1 MLIATP
7 EKRILYMSATYE
19 GTVHDKRI
27 ADEEALDF
35 GTMTSGT
42 PSRTPSGTPSGFG
55 TFGKEVPEQ
64 VRTLLQDLGFQGYEP
79 EGVCVVQPE
88 KKPRGTSLTSEQKA
102 ANRDISRKRVVVEH
116 AIGGVKVWRIVKEQI
131 RSWLHAIRDQVM
143 YLACGLHNFR
153 LACRDRPIQP

>member
-7 EKRILYMSATYE
+7 EKRILYMSETYE

-42 PSRTPSGTPSGFG
+42 TSGTTSGFG
-55 TFGKEVPEQ
+55 TFGKEIPEQ
-64 VRTLLQDLGFQGYEP
+64 VRTLLQDLGFQGYAP
-79 EGVCVVQPE
+79 EGVSVVQPK
-88 KKPRGTSLTSEQKA
+88 KKPRGTSLTPEQKA
-102 ANRDISRKRVVVEH
+102 ANRAISRKRVVVEH

-153 LACRDRPIQP
+153 LACRGAPIQP